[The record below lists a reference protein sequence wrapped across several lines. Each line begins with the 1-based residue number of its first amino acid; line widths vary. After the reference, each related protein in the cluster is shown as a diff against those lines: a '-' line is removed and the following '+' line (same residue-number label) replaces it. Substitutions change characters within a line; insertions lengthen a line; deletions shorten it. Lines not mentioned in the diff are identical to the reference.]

1 MRKLTFALGA
11 ATGAAIMYLL
21 DPNNGETRRRDAQ
34 QRARELA
41 DSPQAQK
48 LAGQAIEATRSV
60 TETAPGSDRELVD
73 KVRTE
78 VLGRDEFSDLVINV
92 DAHEGSVSLRGTVD
106 DADRRDR
113 LVNEVSNVTGVDAV
127 ASYLH
132 ASDQPAPNMTS

>member
-1 MRKLTFALGA
+1 M
-11 ATGAAIMYLL
+11 
-21 DPNNGETRRRDAQ
+21 
-34 QRARELA
+34 
-41 DSPQAQK
+41 
-48 LAGQAIEATRSV
+48 

-78 VLGRDEFSDLVINV
+78 VLGRDDFSDLVINV